1 MGEMKY
7 FLRFFSVLLVFACLV
22 PNYAYSFDE
31 FDYGE
36 FDICNG
42 PYPSEEELCD
52 IAVEMEV
59 GSVSLANCERYCT
72 DACETQ
78 IGYEAEPN
86 AVAGCVSPCW
96 VRCRDI
102 CVTNNGCFTTTGGI
116 GCEMGR
122 GPAGYGC
129 AGDEPGGDE
138 PGEEEGGECTYSPIT
153 GSLSGYEPLD
163 ASDITGVCSQYD
175 TPQLIDG
182 SVRTY
187 FRNCLQCAPGNI
199 KITDTVHIEDANCM
213 LTFDTCQEIC
223 TPGTVC
229 GDWTSYNDKTESQTC
244 TITADDCETS
254 SSTMYRCK
262 SGYYATGTTPNA
274 NPDGLGCISQMDCDI
289 MVAFWRD
296 MINMTAQERI
306 AYCQNKG
313 AYLEPALH
321 DGLLCEIVRSNNGVP
336 SQCTVCTPGE
346 ECTNW
351 TRISQEFERGAC
363 VITAADCSVSQT
375 LKYRCAV
382 GYYATGTSPNAAQA
396 SLNCTVCPTMY
407 DNTVPTTTAE
417 AGQTSIA
424 ACCVDNTYSPF
435 SNTIGTF
442 HINGECCWTE

>member
-1 MGEMKY
+1 MKY
-7 FLRFFSVLLVFACLV
+7 FLRFFSVLLVFACFA
-22 PNYAYSFDE
+22 PNWAYALDDTDQDDTYE
-31 FDYGE
+31 CPE
-36 FDICNG
+36 
-42 PYPSEEELCD
+42 PSEDQLCD
-52 IAVEMEV
+52 IAD
-59 GSVSLANCERYCT
+59 SLYRDNISLENCT
-72 DACETQ
+72 DVCTARCETA
-78 IGYEAEPN
+78 IGYNALPN
-86 AVAGCVSPCW
+86 AEATCPSACW
-96 VRCRDI
+96 VRCEDF
-102 CVTNNGCFTTTGGI
+102 CENNNGCFVSTD
-116 GCEMGR
+116 CPDGR
-122 GPAGYGC
+122 GWGGPGC
-129 AGDEPGGDE
+129 ADEGGEVED
-138 PGEEEGGECTYSPIT
+138 PGEEEGGDCTYSPIT

-213 LTFDTCQEIC
+213 LTFDTCEEIC

-254 SSTMYRCK
+254 STTMYRCK

-274 NPDGLGCISQMDCDI
+274 NPDGLGCISQQDCDAMATI
-289 MVAFWRD
+289 WRD
-296 MINMTAQERI
+296 MMNMTAQERI
-306 AYCQNKG
+306 THCTNMG
-313 AYLEPALH
+313 AYTNPPTET
-321 DGLLCEIVRSNNGVP
+321 GRLCEIVRSNNGVP

-363 VITAADCSVSQT
+363 TITAADCSVSQT

-382 GYYATGTSPNAAQA
+382 GYYATGTSPNATQ
-396 SLNCTVCPTMY
+396 SGLNCTVCPTMY

-417 AGQTSIA
+417 GGQTSIA
-424 ACCVDNTYSPF
+424 ACCVDSVSYPSF
-435 SNTIGTF
+435 SDPKGTF
-442 HINGECCWTE
+442 HINGECCWVP